1 LFYFDNA
8 ATTFPKPEEVY
19 SFMDAFYRQC
29 GVNVGRGQYDLAA
42 KASSLVSETR
52 QLLLDLFYCPQKRVV
67 FTSSATEALNVILQG
82 LPWQDGMNVYIT
94 PFEHNAVLRVL
105 HYLKSVYQL
114 NVIELYVDKEIMD
127 YDLEEIKY
135 QFQDK
140 RPDIVI
146 MSHASNVCGLVAP
159 IKEICAFSKCY
170 DAINVI
176 DMAQT
181 AGLVD
186 TDLNLVQADFVVLA
200 GHKTLY
206 GPLGI
211 AGLIL
216 NQDVNLKPLMFG
228 GTGIDSANPD
238 LPKTVPERYEVGS
251 LNIQA
256 VAGLNAALKWIA
268 KIGIEEIF
276 AKERENT
283 SKLFELLTS
292 FKNIKTVGI
301 KSVENHIGIISCIF
315 DGYSSDNIGQVLNE
329 HGVAVRT
336 GLHCAPNAHRFLGTF
351 PGGTVRFSMGYL
363 NTEDDLERLSLK
375 LSFII
380 ENS

>member
-1 LFYFDNA
+1 VIYFDNA

-19 SFMDAFYRQC
+19 SFMDAFYREC

-42 KASSLVSETR
+42 KASLLVSETR
-52 QLLLDLFYCPQKRVV
+52 QLLLDLFHCPQKKVI
-67 FTSSATEALNVILQG
+67 FTPSATEALNVILQG

-105 HYLKSVYQL
+105 HHLKSIYQF
-114 NVIELYVDKEIMD
+114 NVIELNVDKEIMD

-140 RPDIVI
+140 RPDSVI

-159 IKEICAFSKCY
+159 IKEICALSKCY

-181 AGLVD
+181 AGLVE
-186 TDLNLVQADFVVLA
+186 TDLNSVQADFVVFA

-211 AGLIL
+211 AGFVL
-216 NQDVNLKPLMFG
+216 NQDVNLKPLMYG
-228 GTGIDSANPD
+228 GTGFDSANPD
-238 LPKTVPERYEVGS
+238 LPKIIPGRYEVGS

-268 KIGIEEIF
+268 KIGIAKIF
-276 AKERENT
+276 AKEGENT

-301 KSVENHIGIISCIF
+301 KSIENHIGIISCNF
-315 DGYSSDNIGQVLNE
+315 DGYSSDNIGQVLND
-329 HGVAVRT
+329 HGIAVRT

-351 PGGTVRFSMGYL
+351 PGGAVRFSMGYF
-363 NTEDDLERLSLK
+363 NVQNEFSK
-375 LSFII
+375 LREVFDNIY

>member
-1 LFYFDNA
+1 
-8 ATTFPKPEEVY
+8 
-19 SFMDAFYRQC
+19 
-29 GVNVGRGQYDLAA
+29 
-42 KASSLVSETR
+42 
-52 QLLLDLFYCPQKRVV
+52 
-67 FTSSATEALNVILQG
+67 
-82 LPWQDGMNVYIT
+82 
-94 PFEHNAVLRVL
+94 
-105 HYLKSVYQL
+105 
-114 NVIELYVDKEIMD
+114 
-127 YDLEEIKY
+127 
-135 QFQDK
+135 
-140 RPDIVI
+140 
-146 MSHASNVCGLVAP
+146 
-159 IKEICAFSKCY
+159 
-170 DAINVI
+170 
-176 DMAQT
+176 
-181 AGLVD
+181 
-186 TDLNLVQADFVVLA
+186 
-200 GHKTLY
+200 
-206 GPLGI
+206 
-211 AGLIL
+211 LIL

-268 KIGIEEIF
+268 KIGIAKIF

-315 DGYSSDNIGQVLNE
+315 EGYSSDNIGQVLNE

-336 GLHCAPNAHRFLGTF
+336 GLHCAPNAHRFLGMF